1 MNKNT
6 SVAMRGAGIGLA
18 WLLAGCAGA
27 QTPPAAS
34 PERPVVRQV
43 PATDASDS
51 APIAAPREVV
61 AQPVAVTAQAGA
73 AQARTPGAA
82 APAAAPTAQ
91 TPAAAAL
98 APNSVV
104 AELNSLLQAKAL
116 NELRTTYNGQYGAS
130 LLFKPD
136 TLTYYVAL
144 FQQRQFWR
152 AIKTTDYAQAEQVY
166 RSFNRQTEQLSAVD
180 IERIRLEAEQA
191 HIQKEIGAESSRLE
205 ALRGDVVFQQQRER
219 EVQAAQEE
227 VRQEASTLAAQQ
239 QASRDVL
246 KALQRSIQ
254 VLETQQ
260 ESLIEGAD
268 TIPSAPTTRTG
279 RGR

>member
-18 WLLAGCAGA
+18 WVLAGCAGA
-27 QTPPAAS
+27 QTPPAAA
-34 PERPVVRQV
+34 PERAVVRQV
-43 PATDASDS
+43 PQADTTGS
-51 APIAAPREVV
+51 APISAPREAG
-61 AQPVAVTAQAGA
+61 AQPIATAAQAGPGP
-73 AQARTPGAA
+73 ARTSG
-82 APAAAPTAQ
+82 APTAQ
-91 TPAAAAL
+91 TPAASAL

-104 AELNSLLQAKAL
+104 AELNSLLQAKVL

-130 LLFKPD
+130 LLFKAD

-152 AIKTTDYAQAEQVY
+152 AIKTTDYAQAEQIY

-180 IERIRLEAEQA
+180 IERVRLEAEQV

-219 EVQAAQEE
+219 EVQAVQEE

-260 ESLIEGAD
+260 ESLIEGENA
-268 TIPSAPTTRTG
+268 PLSAPASRPG
-279 RGR
+279 RSR